1 MILDIVRA
9 AASLLALG
17 TALALAASAGA
28 CRGRDEKARATV
40 GDGGA
45 TGTATGAP
53 GTGTGGAPGT
63 GGDVPRPSGAGMIEG
78 TVTLTGAAP
87 EMKPLVRRSDPV
99 CAATDAVEPFVRVG
113 DGAGLADVVIRL
125 PAGAAP
131 PPAAPPPPRHIAQR
145 GCMYNPYVTTAVT
158 GQSLSISNEDRTAH
172 NVAAAAGADPILNK
186 AQPQGSAPI
195 DRTIT
200 EPPGTVITLGCDIH
214 PWMRG
219 YVVVTDHAHAAVTD
233 AAGHFRLDNVPAG
246 DHDLEAWHPHL
257 GTMTTRVTVADKRVT
272 RANLTLQASSF
283 RRP

>member
-9 AASLLALG
+9 ASSLLAWG
-17 TALALAASAGA
+17 AALALAASAGA
-28 CRGRDEKARATV
+28 CRGRDKHATGTA

-45 TGTATGAP
+45 TGGAMRTSDA
-53 GTGTGGAPGT
+53 GVVAPKPT
-63 GGDVPRPSGAGMIEG
+63 GAGMIEG

-113 DGAGLADVVIRL
+113 DGAGLADVVVRL

-131 PPAAPPPPRHIAQR
+131 PPGAMPPPRLIAQR
-145 GCMYNPYVTTAVT
+145 GCMYDPYVTTVLA
-158 GQSLSISNEDRTAH
+158 GQVVSISNADRTAH
-172 NVAAAAGADPILNK
+172 NVAAAVGADPILNK

-200 EPPGTVITLGCDIH
+200 EAPGTVITLGCDIH
-214 PWMRG
+214 TWMRG
-219 YVVVTDHAHAAVTD
+219 YIVVTDHAHAAVTD
-233 AAGHFRLDNVPAG
+233 VAGHFRLDNVPAG
-246 DHDLEAWHPHL
+246 EHDLEVWHPHL
-257 GTMTTRVTVADKRVT
+257 GSITTRVTVADKRVT

-283 RRP
+283 ERP